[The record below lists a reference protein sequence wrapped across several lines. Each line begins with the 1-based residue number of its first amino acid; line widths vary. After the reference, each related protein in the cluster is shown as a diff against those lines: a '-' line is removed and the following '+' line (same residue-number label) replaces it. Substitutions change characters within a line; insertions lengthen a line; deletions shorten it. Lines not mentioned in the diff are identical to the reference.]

1 MEIQSLAIPD
11 VLLLKPSIFGDERGF
26 FTETFRQSWL
36 SERGLDLRFVQD
48 NLSRSKKGTLRGLH
62 YQITQAQAKLVTV
75 LSGAVLDVAVDIR
88 KGSPTFGQHIAI
100 ELNDQNRYQLLI
112 PEGFA
117 HGFQV
122 LSSQADFYYKC
133 SDYYFPQGERGI
145 AYDDPKLAIR
155 WNSIS
160 VILSSKDQHHPRL
173 EQVPAEDLPK
183 YETLKA

>member
-1 MEIQSLAIPD
+1 MTLPD
-11 VLLLKPSIFGDERGF
+11 VLLLKPRIFGDERGF

-62 YQITQAQAKLVTV
+62 YQITRAQAKLVTV

-88 KGSPTFGQHIAI
+88 KGSPSFGQHIAI

-122 LSSQADFYYKC
+122 LSPQADFYYKC

-145 AYDDPKLAIR
+145 AYNDPKIGIEWKAIPA
-155 WNSIS
+155 
-160 VILSSKDQHHPRL
+160 ILSEKDKHNPPF
-173 EQVPAEDLPK
+173 EQVPAEDLPQ
-183 YETLKA
+183 YEWLRT